1 VNGSVY
7 SPLGVHW
14 MEIFGEV
21 PMVMIEIL
29 GLLVD
34 HVIGYHGQINRI
46 ERAII
51 RRVNWPGKRSFDV

>member
-1 VNGSVY
+1 
-7 SPLGVHW
+7 VHW